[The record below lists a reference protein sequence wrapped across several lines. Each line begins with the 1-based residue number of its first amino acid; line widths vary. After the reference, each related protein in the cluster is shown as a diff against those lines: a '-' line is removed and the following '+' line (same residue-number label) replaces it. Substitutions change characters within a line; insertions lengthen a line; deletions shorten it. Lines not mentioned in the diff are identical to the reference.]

1 MKTVGVIGAGKAD
14 DELLRLAEDLGRL
27 IAKNGLILITGGLKG
42 VMEAACRGA
51 CSEGGITVGILPT
64 LDKQDANPYV
74 RVPIPTGMGE
84 MRNILVVRA
93 SDVLIAVGGEY
104 GTLSEIAF
112 ALKTGKKVIGI
123 KTWKIPGVIEAA
135 SAEEA
140 FRIALS
146 FIF

>member
-27 IAKNGLILITGGLKG
+27 VAKNGLILITGGLKG